1 MSGDTRSLIL
11 DTAEKLFAE
20 QGIDAVSLRSIT
32 AQAGVNLAA
41 INYHFRS
48 KDRLVQ
54 EVFARRIRPLN
65 EERLMLL
72 ENAESKAGTDPLQ
85 VEAVLRALFEP
96 AIRLSSDPKR
106 GHIFLRICGRIWS
119 EPSLRTSQIFD
130 DLFEELIARFGAA
143 FQKAIPNLPR
153 EDMSWRTHFSVGAML
168 FVMTHSDVLRKT
180 SKGLCDPTN
189 VERAVTQMVHFTA
202 AGMRAP
208 VLVTKSDEE
217 VPEVGE

>member
-1 MSGDTRSLIL
+1 MSGGTKVLIL

-32 AQAGVNLAA
+32 TQAGVNLAA

-48 KDRLVQ
+48 KELLVQ

-72 ENAESKAGTDPLQ
+72 ENAEAKAGADPLR

-96 AIRLSSDPKR
+96 AIRLSSDPER
-106 GHIFLRICGRIWS
+106 GYIFLRICGRIWS
-119 EPSLRTSQIFD
+119 EPSLRTSKIFD

-143 FQKAIPNLPR
+143 FRKAIPRLPP
-153 EDMSWRTHFSVGAML
+153 EDMFWRTHFSVGAML
-168 FVMTHSDVLRKT
+168 FVMTHSDILRKT
-180 SKGLCDPTN
+180 SQGLCNPAN
-189 VERAVTQMVHFTA
+189 VERTVTQMVHFTA

-208 VLVTKSDEE
+208 VLVTEVDEE
-217 VPEVGE
+217 TSEVKR

>member
-1 MSGDTRSLIL
+1 MSGDTRGLIL

-20 QGIDAVSLRSIT
+20 QGIDAVSLRNIT

-48 KDRLVQ
+48 KDLLVQ

-65 EERLMLL
+65 EERLALL
-72 ENAESKAGTDPLQ
+72 ENAESKAGVGPLQ

-96 AIRLSSDPKR
+96 AIRLSSDPER

-130 DLFEELIARFGAA
+130 DLFEELIARFGVA
-143 FQKAIPNLPR
+143 FRKAIPDLPP
-153 EDMSWRTHFSVGAML
+153 EDMLWRTHFSVGAML
-168 FVMTHSDVLRKT
+168 FVMTHGDILRKT
-180 SKGLCDPTN
+180 SRGLCDPAN
-189 VERAVTQMVHFTA
+189 VERAVAQMVHFTA

-208 VLVTKSDEE
+208 VILSETDAEAPKVRR
-217 VPEVGE
+217 